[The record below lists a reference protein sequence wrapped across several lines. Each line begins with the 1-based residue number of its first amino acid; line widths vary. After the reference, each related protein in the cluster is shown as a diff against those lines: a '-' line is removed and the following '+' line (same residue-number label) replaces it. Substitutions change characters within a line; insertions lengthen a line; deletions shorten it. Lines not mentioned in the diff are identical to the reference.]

1 VQQRFPLD
9 SPYSY
14 EVMRAVSAEYRS
26 IPSIRTGAEI
36 NDNEDSRTVLL
47 ATGARSLCS
56 PGANVNFDISG
67 VSSLLFN
74 SLHFARTDPMSFLN
88 LRIRGRLYG
97 GFGVLL
103 MFCAGLAAFA
113 IWQLGGIQSQVE
125 TMAAQSKN
133 AIRIG
138 DIATD
143 LQATRRAVLRYTFDQ
158 DEASFAESDKR
169 LSKISDLLEEAVKT
183 TSSEDRRA
191 AYKAAISEVSEL
203 KTKRAA
209 LGDAIKQMQA
219 GRSQMLTDGGK
230 MATDV
235 EKLVEAADKTDFFH
249 EVSALESKVLLVR
262 VANWRMLATRD
273 AKGIATFKTAVE
285 KAQQQIAALEK
296 AGLPSNLMAMLA
308 PVKSGIVKYAETFE
322 KTGPNLL
329 LGDELYYKSITPV
342 IVGVIGKMETVKASV
357 DEHFTKAMNEANDRI
372 SNTITMQEVV
382 AGAAVLLGL
391 LIAFF
396 IARGIIGPLSG
407 LTSGMKELAGG
418 NFGVVLPGLDRK
430 DEVGDMA
437 QAVETFKV
445 KAAEKA
451 REEAEAKI
459 KQDQVAAQQRKADM
473 IKLADDFESAVGE
486 IVETVSS
493 ASTELEASAST
504 LTATAV
510 RSQELTTMVAAA
522 SEEASTN
529 VQSVASATEELTSS
543 VNEISRQVQESARM
557 ANEAVDQAR
566 KTNDRVGE
574 LSKAAARIGDVVE
587 LINTIAGQTNLLAL
601 NATIEAARA
610 GEAGRGFAVVA
621 SEVKA
626 LAEQTAK
633 ATGEI
638 GQQISG
644 IQAATQESVGAIKE
658 ISGTIE
664 RLSEISSTIAAAVEE
679 QGAATQEISRNV
691 QQAAQ
696 GTQQV
701 SSNITDVQRG
711 ASETGSASSQVL
723 SAAQSLS
730 GDSNRLKLEVG
741 KFLNSVRAA

>member
-1 VQQRFPLD
+1 MSWLNNFRISFKVGLI
-9 SPYSY
+9 
-14 EVMRAVSAEYRS
+14 VALLTVVTIGAVSFAALRMKGIDDAYSDLVSRVDHSTTLAVRASRQAEGYLSAAFQLVAETTDAGNAKLLAQANTARKAFETAMTQVAKELPERS
-26 IPSIRTGAEI
+26 SVIGPVVANYEKAFTACDPIIQYAAKATTPEENLKATERLKKECSPVVESAIHEQSKLTDALLDHATKLSNELTEQTHSTIRIVLASAGVGLLLGLAIALWIGIKGLARPI
-36 NDNEDSRTVLL
+36 NDLKTVMEAYANNDLKAAVPGVERRDEIGEMARTVEVFKTNAVEVERLKVGL
-47 ATGARSLCS
+47 EAT
-56 PGANVNFDISG
+56 
-67 VSSLLFN
+67 
-74 SLHFARTDPMSFLN
+74 
-88 LRIRGRLYG
+88 
-97 GFGVLL
+97 
-103 MFCAGLAAFA
+103 
-113 IWQLGGIQSQVE
+113 E
-125 TMAAQSKN
+125 
-133 AIRIG
+133 
-138 DIATD
+138 
-143 LQATRRAVLRYTFDQ
+143 
-158 DEASFAESDKR
+158 
-169 LSKISDLLEEAVKT
+169 
-183 TSSEDRRA
+183 
-191 AYKAAISEVSEL
+191 
-203 KTKRAA
+203 KRAA
-209 LGDAIKQMQA
+209 
-219 GRSQMLTDGGK
+219 
-230 MATDV
+230 
-235 EKLVEAADKTDFFH
+235 E
-249 EVSALESKVLLVR
+249 
-262 VANWRMLATRD
+262 
-273 AKGIATFKTAVE
+273 
-285 KAQQQIAALEK
+285 
-296 AGLPSNLMAMLA
+296 
-308 PVKSGIVKYAETFE
+308 
-322 KTGPNLL
+322 
-329 LGDELYYKSITPV
+329 
-342 IVGVIGKMETVKASV
+342 
-357 DEHFTKAMNEANDRI
+357 
-372 SNTITMQEVV
+372 
-382 AGAAVLLGL
+382 
-391 LIAFF
+391 
-396 IARGIIGPLSG
+396 
-407 LTSGMKELAGG
+407 
-418 NFGVVLPGLDRK
+418 
-430 DEVGDMA
+430 
-437 QAVETFKV
+437 
-445 KAAEKA
+445 
-451 REEAEAKI
+451 
-459 KQDQVAAQQRKADM
+459 QRKVDM
-473 IKLADDFESAVGE
+473 KKLADDFEGAVGE
-486 IVETVSS
+486 IIETVSS

-566 KTNDRVGE
+566 RTNDRVSE

-696 GTQQV
+696 GTQHV
-701 SSNITDVQRG
+701 SSHITDVQRG

-741 KFLNSVRAA
+741 KFLNSIRAA

>member
-1 VQQRFPLD
+1 MF
-9 SPYSY
+9 
-14 EVMRAVSAEYRS
+14 
-26 IPSIRTGAEI
+26 
-36 NDNEDSRTVLL
+36 
-47 ATGARSLCS
+47 
-56 PGANVNFDISG
+56 
-67 VSSLLFN
+67 
-74 SLHFARTDPMSFLN
+74 N
-88 LRIRGRLYG
+88 LRIRGRLYV
-97 GFGVLL
+97 GFGALVL
-103 MFCAGLAAFA
+103 FCAALASFA
-113 IWQLGGIQSQVE
+113 VWQLGAIHTQVGAL
-125 TMAAQSKN
+125 TVQSKN
-133 AIRIG
+133 TIRVG
-138 DIATD
+138 EIATE
-143 LQATRRAVLRYTFDQ
+143 LQGTRRALLRYTFDQ
-158 DEASFAESDKR
+158 DEASFAEAEKR
-169 LSKISDLLEEAVKT
+169 MSKTTDLLEEAVKT
-183 TSSEDRRA
+183 T
-191 AYKAAISEVSEL
+191 ISEERRTVYREAVKEIAEL
-203 KTKRAA
+203 KTKRLA
-209 LGDAIKQMQA
+209 LGDAVKQMQA
-219 GRSQMLTDGGK
+219 GRNLLFTDGDQ
-230 MATDV
+230 MAADV
-235 EKLVEAADKTDFFH
+235 QKFVEAADKTDFSH
-249 EVSALESKVLLVR
+249 EANSLETKVLLLR

-273 AKGIATFKTAVE
+273 SKGLATFKTNFE

-296 AGLPSNLMAMLA
+296 ANLPSNLAVLLA
-308 PVKSGIVKYAETFE
+308 PVKASVTKYSEAFE

-329 LGDELYYKSITPV
+329 LGDELYYKAITPV
-342 IVGVIGKMETVKASV
+342 IVSTIAKMDSAKVAIGQAFEKIATET
-357 DEHFTKAMNEANDRI
+357 EDRI
-372 SNTITMQEVV
+372 SNTTVTQEIV
-382 AGAAVLLGL
+382 AGAAVLIGL

-396 IARGIIGPLSG
+396 VARGIIGPLSG

-437 QAVETFKV
+437 QAVEAFKV
-445 KAAEKA
+445 LAEQRA
-451 REEAEAKI
+451 RDEAEAKI
-459 KQDQVAAQQRKADM
+459 KQDLDAAKQRKADM
-473 IKLADDFESAVGE
+473 IKLADSFESAVGE
-486 IVETVSS
+486 IIETVSS

-504 LTATAV
+504 LTSTAQ
-510 RSQELTTMVAAA
+510 RAQELTTMVAAA

-529 VQSVASATEELTSS
+529 VQSVASATEEMTSS
-543 VNEISRQVQESARM
+543 VNEISRQVQDSARM

-566 KTNDRVGE
+566 KTNDRVSE

-644 IQAATQESVGAIKE
+644 IQAATQESVNAIKE

-664 RLSEISSTIAAAVEE
+664 KLSEISSTIAAAVEE

>member
-1 VQQRFPLD
+1 
-9 SPYSY
+9 
-14 EVMRAVSAEYRS
+14 
-26 IPSIRTGAEI
+26 
-36 NDNEDSRTVLL
+36 
-47 ATGARSLCS
+47 
-56 PGANVNFDISG
+56 
-67 VSSLLFN
+67 
-74 SLHFARTDPMSFLN
+74 MSFLN

-97 GFGVLL
+97 GFGALVL
-103 MFCAGLAAFA
+103 FCAALAGFA
-113 IWQLGGIQSQVE
+113 VMQLGAIHTEVASLTV
-125 TMAAQSKN
+125 QSKN
-133 AIRIG
+133 TIRVTE
-138 DIATD
+138 IAAE
-143 LQATRRAVLRYTFDQ
+143 LQGTRRALLRYTFDQ
-158 DEASFAESDKR
+158 DEASFAEAEKR
-169 LSKISDLLEEAVKT
+169 MSKIADLLEEGIKT
-183 TSSEDRRA
+183 SISEERRA
-191 AYKAAISEVSEL
+191 HYKEAIKDIAEL
-203 KTKRAA
+203 KAKRLA
-209 LGDAIKQMQA
+209 LGDAVKQMLA
-219 GRSQMLTDGGK
+219 GRNLLFTDGDQ
-230 MATDV
+230 MAADV
-235 EKLVEAADKTDFFH
+235 QKFVDAADKTDFTH
-249 EVSALESKVLLVR
+249 EANALETKVLVLR

-273 AKGIATFKTAVE
+273 AKGLANFKTNFE

-296 AGLPSNLMAMLA
+296 ANLPSSLAALLA
-308 PVKSGIVKYAETFE
+308 PVKTGVSKYAEAFD

-329 LGDELYYKSITPV
+329 LGDELYYKAITPV
-342 IVGVIGKMETVKASV
+342 IVGIIGKMETAKAGIGQAF
-357 DEHFTKAMNEANDRI
+357 EKIATETEDRI
-372 SNTITMQEVV
+372 SNTTVTQEMV
-382 AGAAVLLGL
+382 AGAAVLIGL

-451 REEAEAKI
+451 REEAEVKV
-459 KQDQVAAQQRKADM
+459 KQDLVAAQQRKADM
-473 IKLADDFESAVGE
+473 IKLADTFESAVGE
-486 IVETVSS
+486 IIETVSS

-504 LTATAV
+504 LTSTAE
-510 RSQELTTMVAAA
+510 RAQELTTMVAAA

-543 VNEISRQVQESARM
+543 VNEISRQVQESSRM
-557 ANEAVDQAR
+557 AGDAVDQAR

-638 GQQISG
+638 GQQIAG
-644 IQAATQESVGAIKE
+644 IQAATQESVNAIRE

-664 RLSEISSTIAAAVEE
+664 KLSEISSAIAAAVEQ

-691 QQAAQ
+691 QQAAH

-701 SSNITDVQRG
+701 SSHITDVQRG
-711 ASETGSASSQVL
+711 ASETGSASSLVL

-730 GDSNRLKLEVG
+730 GDSSRLKLEVG

>member
-1 VQQRFPLD
+1 
-9 SPYSY
+9 
-14 EVMRAVSAEYRS
+14 
-26 IPSIRTGAEI
+26 
-36 NDNEDSRTVLL
+36 
-47 ATGARSLCS
+47 
-56 PGANVNFDISG
+56 
-67 VSSLLFN
+67 
-74 SLHFARTDPMSFLN
+74 MSFLN

-97 GFGVLL
+97 GFGALVL
-103 MFCAGLAAFA
+103 FCAALAGFA
-113 IWQLGGIQSQVE
+113 VWQLSAIHTEVGALTV
-125 TMAAQSKN
+125 QSKN
-133 AIRIG
+133 TIRVGEI
-138 DIATD
+138 TTE
-143 LQATRRAVLRYTFDQ
+143 LQGTRRALLRYTFDQ
-158 DEASFAESDKR
+158 DEASFAEAEKR
-169 LSKISDLLEEAVKT
+169 MSKITDLLEEAVKT
-183 TSSEDRRA
+183 T
-191 AYKAAISEVSEL
+191 ISEERRTVYRDAAKEIAEL
-203 KTKRAA
+203 KTKRLV
-209 LGDAIKQMQA
+209 LGDAMRQMLA
-219 GRSQMLTDGGK
+219 GRNLLFSDGDQM
-230 MATDV
+230 AADV
-235 EKLVEAADKTDFFH
+235 QKFVEAADKTDFTH
-249 EVSALESKVLLVR
+249 EANALETKVLLVR
-262 VANWRMLATRD
+262 VANWRTLATRD
-273 AKGIATFKTAVE
+273 AKGLATFKTNFE

-296 AGLPSNLMAMLA
+296 AALPPNLAALLA
-308 PVKSGIVKYAETFE
+308 PVKASLGKYAEAFD

-329 LGDELYYKSITPV
+329 LGDELYYKAITPV
-342 IVGVIGKMETVKASV
+342 IVNTIAKMDSAKVSIGQVFEKTATET
-357 DEHFTKAMNEANDRI
+357 DDRI
-372 SNTITMQEVV
+372 SNTTATQEVV
-382 AGAAVLLGL
+382 AGAAVLIGL

-407 LTSGMKELAGG
+407 LTSAMKELAGG

-445 KAAEKA
+445 KAEEKA
-451 REEAEAKI
+451 RDEAEAKVE
-459 KQDQVAAQQRKADM
+459 QDLVAARQRKADM
-473 IKLADDFESAVGE
+473 IKLADDFEGAVGE

-493 ASTELEASAST
+493 ASTELEASANT
-504 LTATAV
+504 LTSSAERA
-510 RSQELTTMVAAA
+510 QELTTMVAAA

-529 VQSVASATEELTSS
+529 VQSVASATEEMSSS

-557 ANEAVDQAR
+557 AGEAVDQAR
-566 KTNDRVGE
+566 KTNDRVSE

-644 IQAATQESVGAIKE
+644 IQAATQESVNAIKE

-664 RLSEISSTIAAAVEE
+664 KLSEISSTIAAAVEE

-701 SSNITDVQRG
+701 SSHITDVQRG
-711 ASETGSASSQVL
+711 AGETGSASSQVL
-723 SAAQSLS
+723 SAAKSLS
-730 GDSNRLKLEVG
+730 GDSNCLKLEVG
-741 KFLNSVRAA
+741 KFLNTVRAA

>member
-1 VQQRFPLD
+1 
-9 SPYSY
+9 
-14 EVMRAVSAEYRS
+14 
-26 IPSIRTGAEI
+26 
-36 NDNEDSRTVLL
+36 
-47 ATGARSLCS
+47 
-56 PGANVNFDISG
+56 
-67 VSSLLFN
+67 
-74 SLHFARTDPMSFLN
+74 MSFLN

-97 GFGVLL
+97 GFGALVL
-103 MFCAGLAAFA
+103 FCAALAGFA
-113 IWQLGGIQSQVE
+113 VMQLGAIHTEVASLTV
-125 TMAAQSKN
+125 QSKN
-133 AIRIG
+133 TIRVGEI
-138 DIATD
+138 TTE
-143 LQATRRAVLRYTFDQ
+143 LQAVRRALLRYTFDH
-158 DEASFAESDKR
+158 DEASFAEAEKR
-169 LSKISDLLEEAVKT
+169 MSRTTDLLEEAVKT
-183 TSSEDRRA
+183 T
-191 AYKAAISEVSEL
+191 ISEERRTVYRDAVKEVAEL
-203 KTKRAA
+203 KTKRLA
-209 LGDAIKQMQA
+209 LGDAVKQMLA
-219 GRSQMLTDGGK
+219 GRNLLFTDGDQ
-230 MATDV
+230 MAADV
-235 EKLVEAADKTDFFH
+235 QKFVDAADKTDFSH
-249 EVSALESKVLLVR
+249 EANALETKVLVLR
-262 VANWRMLATRD
+262 VANWRTLATRD
-273 AKGIATFKTAVE
+273 AKGLATFKTNFE

-296 AGLPSNLMAMLA
+296 ANLPSNLAALLA
-308 PVKSGIVKYAETFE
+308 PVKAGVGKYAEAFD

-329 LGDELYYKSITPV
+329 LGDELYYKAITPV
-342 IVGVIGKMETVKASV
+342 IVSTIAKMDSAKVSIGQAFEKIATET
-357 DEHFTKAMNEANDRI
+357 EDRI
-372 SNTITMQEVV
+372 SNTTVTQEMV
-382 AGAAVLLGL
+382 AGAAVLIGL

-451 REEAEAKI
+451 REEAEVKV
-459 KQDQVAAQQRKADM
+459 KQDLVAAQQRKADM
-473 IKLADDFESAVGE
+473 IKLADTFESAVGE
-486 IVETVSS
+486 IIETVSS

-504 LTATAV
+504 LTSTAE
-510 RSQELTTMVAAA
+510 RAQELTTMVAAA

-543 VNEISRQVQESARM
+543 VNEISRQVQESSRM
-557 ANEAVDQAR
+557 AGDAVDQAR

-638 GQQISG
+638 GQQIAG
-644 IQAATQESVGAIKE
+644 IQAATQESVNAIKE

-664 RLSEISSTIAAAVEE
+664 KLSEISSTIAAAVEE

-701 SSNITDVQRG
+701 SSHITDVQRG

-723 SAAQSLS
+723 SAAQLLS

>member
-1 VQQRFPLD
+1 
-9 SPYSY
+9 
-14 EVMRAVSAEYRS
+14 
-26 IPSIRTGAEI
+26 
-36 NDNEDSRTVLL
+36 
-47 ATGARSLCS
+47 
-56 PGANVNFDISG
+56 
-67 VSSLLFN
+67 
-74 SLHFARTDPMSFLN
+74 MSFLN

-97 GFGVLL
+97 GFGALVL
-103 MFCAGLAAFA
+103 FCAALAGFA
-113 IWQLGGIQSQVE
+113 AMQLGAIHTEVASLTV
-125 TMAAQSKN
+125 QSKN
-133 AIRIG
+133 TIRVGEI
-138 DIATD
+138 TTE
-143 LQATRRAVLRYTFDQ
+143 LQATRRALLRYTFDH
-158 DEASFAESDKR
+158 DEASFAEAEKR
-169 LSKISDLLEEAVKT
+169 MSKTTDLLEEAVKT
-183 TSSEDRRA
+183 T
-191 AYKAAISEVSEL
+191 ISEERRTVYRDAVKEVAEL
-203 KTKRAA
+203 KTKRLA
-209 LGDAIKQMQA
+209 LGDAVKQMLA
-219 GRSQMLTDGGK
+219 GRNLLFADGDQM
-230 MATDV
+230 AADV
-235 EKLVEAADKTDFFH
+235 QKFVDAADKTDFSH
-249 EVSALESKVLLVR
+249 EANALETKVLVLR

-273 AKGIATFKTAVE
+273 AKGLATFKTNFE

-296 AGLPSNLMAMLA
+296 ANLPSNLAALLA
-308 PVKSGIVKYAETFE
+308 PVKAGVGKYAEAFD

-329 LGDELYYKSITPV
+329 LGDELYYKAITPV
-342 IVGVIGKMETVKASV
+342 IVSTIAKMDSAKVSIGQAFEKIATET
-357 DEHFTKAMNEANDRI
+357 EDRI
-372 SNTITMQEVV
+372 SNTTVTQEMV
-382 AGAAVLLGL
+382 AGAAVLIGL

-396 IARGIIGPLSG
+396 IARSIIGPLSG

-451 REEAEAKI
+451 REEAEVKV
-459 KQDQVAAQQRKADM
+459 KQDLVAAQQRKADM
-473 IKLADDFESAVGE
+473 IKLADTFESAVGE
-486 IVETVSS
+486 IIETVSS

-504 LTATAV
+504 LTSTAE
-510 RSQELTTMVAAA
+510 RAQELTTMVAAA

-543 VNEISRQVQESARM
+543 VNEISRQVQESSRM
-557 ANEAVDQAR
+557 AGDAVDQAR

-638 GQQISG
+638 GQQIAG
-644 IQAATQESVGAIKE
+644 IQAATQESVNAIKE

-664 RLSEISSTIAAAVEE
+664 KLSEISSTIAAAVEE

-701 SSNITDVQRG
+701 SSHITDVQRG

-723 SAAQSLS
+723 SAAQMLS
-730 GDSNRLKLEVG
+730 GDSNRLKLEDG
-741 KFLNSVRAA
+741 KFLNTVRAA